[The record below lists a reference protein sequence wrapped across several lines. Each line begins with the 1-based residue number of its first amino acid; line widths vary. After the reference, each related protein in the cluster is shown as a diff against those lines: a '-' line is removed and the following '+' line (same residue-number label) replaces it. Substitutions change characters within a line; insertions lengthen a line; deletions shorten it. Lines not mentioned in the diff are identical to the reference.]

1 MNGIPGEYMTAV
13 VGSSEFK
20 EMKIMSMLK
29 LEPSSVVL
37 TDTILGS
44 LHNGRSFKFFYQ

>member
-1 MNGIPGEYMTAV
+1 
-13 VGSSEFK
+13 
-20 EMKIMSMLK
+20 MSMLK

-44 LHNGRSFKFFYQ
+44 LHNKGVLNFSINSGRFVNK